1 MVASR
6 TLLSSI
12 RSSCPCRSI
21 RARLAVVS
29 STRLIWIRG
38 YLRAKSAI
46 SEGRIQEE
54 NKLLPPRVSVPFF
67 RSPQSFANPSNSFWI
82 LFIFSTALIYCT
94 PHSVRESGLVLRS
107 KIGYPMCCSTRFT
120 LALSEG
126 CEINNFS
133 AALEKLFSR

>member
-1 MVASR
+1 MN
-6 TLLSSI
+6 TLKAEKGTLRDAKEGKKLTDDVVDIRKATFKEEANTKYVSSI

-82 LFIFSTALIYCT
+82 
-94 PHSVRESGLVLRS
+94 
-107 KIGYPMCCSTRFT
+107 
-120 LALSEG
+120 
-126 CEINNFS
+126 
-133 AALEKLFSR
+133 